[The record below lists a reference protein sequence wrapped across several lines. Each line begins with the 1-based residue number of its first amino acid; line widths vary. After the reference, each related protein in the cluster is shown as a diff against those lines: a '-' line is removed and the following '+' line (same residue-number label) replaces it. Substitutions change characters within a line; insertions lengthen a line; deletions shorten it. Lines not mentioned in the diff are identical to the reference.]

1 MRQVTPMPF
10 NVYEFNELS
19 DEAKK
24 TAYDILKDIMVDDRF
39 NWYHDEATMS
49 IEEGYGLKDV
59 KVSYSLSSS
68 QGDGFNF
75 TVKTFNSN
83 MINALILEDKEV
95 SQDLKN
101 NIVKLNELKVF
112 NIFIK
117 DNGTRYCY
125 AIEHQVE
132 VEVNEDYEDLLPDY
146 LVKQIQ
152 EVYAD
157 VYMMIARQYEK
168 DGYGLYDVSMDDVAE
183 FAEINGYEFMEDG
196 RQF

>member
-1 MRQVTPMPF
+1 MRQVTPKPF
-10 NVYEFNELS
+10 NVYNFNELS
-19 DEAKK
+19 DKAKK
-24 TAYDILKDIMVDDRF
+24 AVYDILKDIMVDDRF
-39 NWYHDEATMS
+39 GWFYDEATMS

-101 NIVKLNELKVF
+101 NIVKLNELKAF
-112 NIFIK
+112 NILIK

-157 VYMMIARQYEK
+157 VYMMITRQYEK

-183 FAEINGYEFMEDG
+183 FADDNGYEFMEDG